1 MKRLRDVI
9 TMVVIC
15 TCAEEPIGNKLTQS
29 SSNYCARPFG
39 CRSLESNEKDKAE
52 TY

>member
-1 MKRLRDVI
+1 MI
-9 TMVVIC
+9 TVVIIC
-15 TCAEEPIGNKLTQS
+15 TFVEEPIRNKLTQL

-39 CRSLESNEKDKAE
+39 CRSLESNEKDKAK